1 MPVGWSVQTECFK
14 EGGREKGATERE
26 RGGRERETA
35 RKRDRHRERKRERER
50 LFIHAGCHNS
60 GLAAVNV

>member
-26 RGGRERETA
+26 RGGRERE
-35 RKRDRHRERKRERER
+35 RDSEKEIDTEREKERER
-50 LFIHAGCHNS
+50 DCLS
-60 GLAAVNV
+60 MLAATIRDLQL